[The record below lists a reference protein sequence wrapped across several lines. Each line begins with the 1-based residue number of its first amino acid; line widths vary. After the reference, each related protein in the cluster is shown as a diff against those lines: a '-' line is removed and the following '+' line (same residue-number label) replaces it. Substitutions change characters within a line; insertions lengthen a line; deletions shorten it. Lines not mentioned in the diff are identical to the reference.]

1 MGTVRLENSKRWL
14 TCREPE
20 RIGRQRIAC
29 SVSAE
34 KGKCVY
40 VCMREIK
47 SKSEVKRIQDR
58 DRKRKDNE

>member
-1 MGTVRLENSKRWL
+1 MADMLRTKKR
-14 TCREPE
+14 E